1 MKSIRTHAARKNK
14 EKGKPPSG
22 GSLPDLARLS
32 HEIRTPLNVLL
43 GVLDLALATPLNPRQ
58 QEYFTL
64 MQAAGKS
71 LMTVVNDLL
80 EFSRIESGELRLERI
95 PFSLRALLDEA
106 AALLSLEAARKQLRI
121 RSELSPGLPDQLIGD
136 PARLRQVLVNLL
148 ANAIKFSA
156 AGEIVIGVQ
165 SHAGK
170 AGENA
175 LHFSV
180 ADQGPGISP
189 EAGRALFAPFHQADP
204 STWREHGGS
213 GLGLSIVAR
222 LVELMDG
229 RVWLE
234 SQPGHGSTFHFTASF
249 ASQAPALPPD
259 QPGRGQASSG
269 ALAATL
275 AASEGE
281 RSRSYDFLLIDDN
294 AMNRQFCEILL
305 QRAGHRVLSFGE
317 AAEALPLL
325 AFWRPDAVLMD
336 LDMPGMDGFSA
347 SAAIRDEERQRHA
360 RRLPII
366 ALSAHIDADIEQRC
380 REAGMDGCIAKPVD
394 PAAVAALLCPLLCR
408 LQPPASPMP
417 HPTLPPASARRRSP
431 ATRPARLTRFV
442 PGFAAQPRAPLPSAV
457 TAPASLRPERPNYP
471 LRRFYP

>member
-14 EKGKPPSG
+14 EKGKQPRG

-43 GVLDLALATPLNPRQ
+43 GVLELALATPLNHQQ

-64 MQAAGKS
+64 MQSAGKS

-80 EFSRIESGELRLERI
+80 EFSRIEAGELRLERI

-121 RSELSPGLPDQLIGD
+121 RSELSPGLPDRLVGD

-148 ANAIKFSA
+148 ANAIKFSD

-165 SHAGK
+165 PHAGK
-170 AGENA
+170 AGKIA

-249 ASQAPALPPD
+249 GTEKSALPPD
-259 QPGRGQASSG
+259 LQGSGKASSG
-269 ALAATL
+269 AFAA
-275 AASEGE
+275 GE
-281 RSRSYDFLLIDDN
+281 NDRSRTQDFLLIDDN
-294 AMNRQFCEILL
+294 AMNRQFGEILL
-305 QRAGHRVLSFGE
+305 QRAGHRVVSFGD

-336 LDMPGMDGFSA
+336 LEMPGMDGFSA
-347 SAAIRDEERQRHA
+347 SAAIRHEERQRHA
-360 RRLPII
+360 SRLPII
-366 ALSAHIDADIEQRC
+366 ALSAHIDAAIERRC

-394 PAAVAALLCPLLCR
+394 PAAVAAMLEQ
-408 LQPPASPMP
+408 LQLGATPS
-417 HPTLPPASARRRSP
+417 TSLPSAAAHRRSP
-431 ATRPARLTRFV
+431 AMRPARVARLARLMPDT
-442 PGFAAQPRAPLPSAV
+442 AAQPRGKNSSAIA
-457 TAPASLRPERPNYP
+457 APASLRPERPNYSS
-471 LRRFYP
+471 RRFYP